1 MNMKMN
7 NFAVFIL
14 TYGRADKVFTYH
26 NLRRGG
32 YTGKIYLLCSTD
44 DKQLQSYKDIYGEE
58 VIVFSKEDYKNKFD
72 IGDNF
77 DKNNVVVFA
86 RNANFDI
93 AKKLGLDYFLQL
105 DDDYEIFEY
114 KYPSKEKLIGRRI
127 YCLDKIF
134 ASFINFLDKTN
145 TTSIA
150 FAQGGDFMGGK
161 DSDFF
166 NSINRKRKLMNCF
179 FNSTKRPYQFY
190 GRINEDVNCYIAN
203 GRTGTLFLTHPNI
216 SITQCATQS
225 NTGGLTEFY
234 LDGGTYVKSFYTLLF
249 NPSAVSIRT
258 MGKVG
263 KRLHH
268 SIKWI
273 NAVPVIIKQKYKKT
287 EQ

>member
-1 MNMKMN
+1 MN

-14 TYGRADKVFTYH
+14 TYGRADKVYTYE

-32 YTGKIYLLCSTD
+32 YTGKIYLICSTD
-44 DKQLQSYKDIYGEE
+44 DKELNKYKELYQDD
-58 VIVFSKEDYKNKFD
+58 VIVFNKEDIKGTFD

-77 DKNNVVVFA
+77 NKDNVVVFA
-86 RNANFDI
+86 RNANFNI

-114 KYPSKEKLIGRRI
+114 KYATKEKLVGRRI
-127 YCLDKIF
+127 YNLDLIF
-134 ASFINFLDKTN
+134 SYFVKFLENTK

-166 NSINRKRKLMNCF
+166 HSINRKRKLMNCF

-203 GRTGTLFLTHPNI
+203 GKTGSIFLTHPNI
-216 SITQCATQS
+216 SITQHATQS
-225 NTGGLTEFY
+225 NSGGLTEFY

-249 NPSAVSIRT
+249 NPSAVTIRS

-273 NAVPVIIKQKYKKT
+273 NAVPAIIRQKHKK
-287 EQ
+287 